1 MRLMKDGP
9 ILINFL
15 MEIMLGIGEKLVAIL
30 KIEIVDLYEELI
42 WLSLA
47 SFQLVGL
54 LPLQALLWKQLMPM
68 SVG

>member
-1 MRLMKDGP
+1 MKDGP